1 MIASFSQRQCLC
13 HSSFEYQIRFD
24 VHQRGQL
31 VRIEP
36 ARLPRLRLK
45 YLGQELLQRA
55 ILYCGRAE
63 AEFELVHIQM
73 PPPLQVLPHQVG
85 LGGGFAGTGWAGHQN
100 PHPVATHLC
109 ARCSPVRKDPQP
121 RPGGDRFTLDSAE
134 VPAVIDR
141 GVRGVDRQRA
151 ARDGQRGEEGTA
163 IL

>member
-73 PPPLQVLPHQVG
+73 PPPLGVLPHQVG

-100 PHPVATHLC
+100 PESPPGRDAPVCAMLASPQGSATTAGWGQVHP
-109 ARCSPVRKDPQP
+109 
-121 RPGGDRFTLDSAE
+121 
-134 VPAVIDR
+134 
-141 GVRGVDRQRA
+141 
-151 ARDGQRGEEGTA
+151 
-163 IL
+163 